1 MRKPIWQLQFGDGPL
16 VAAAIHD
23 GDDVRDDLL
32 PYLALSPTERLREQD
47 PFTGMWTAIG
57 TTRLLGLR
65 SRFEIDLNR
74 PREKAVYLSPDDAWG
89 LEVWTR
95 PPDAG
100 QIEASLFAYDAF
112 YDQVGRVLERLVAR
126 HGQIVVF
133 DLHSYNHR
141 RQGPDGPEA
150 DPAGNPEVNVGT
162 GSMNRDRW
170 GSIVD
175 RFMKDLRTFDF
186 FGRGLD
192 VRENVKFQGG

>member
-32 PYLALSPTERLREQD
+32 PSMALSPAERLREQD
-47 PFTGMWTAIG
+47 PFTGMWTAIA

-65 SRFEIDLNR
+65 SRFEVDLNR

-95 PPDAG
+95 PPDAR

-112 YDQVGRVLERLVAR
+112 YEQVGRVLEQLVAR

-175 RFMKDLRTFDF
+175 RFMKDLSELRLCRTRS
-186 FGRGLD
+186 GRS
-192 VRENVKFQGG
+192 